1 MHIFQAPNIEN
12 RQLANENLSLRAS
25 ILKNPVAIRCKY
37 TTTVTQ
43 IKMLS
48 ANHCSAVLEAK
59 LEFLVS
65 DVPIDSAS
73 PYQLTFFFL
82 AEGESS
88 EMLEG
93 AGNVCGETSVF
104 P

>member
-1 MHIFQAPNIEN
+1 
-12 RQLANENLSLRAS
+12 
-25 ILKNPVAIRCKY
+25 
-37 TTTVTQ
+37 
-43 IKMLS
+43 MLS

-73 PYQLTFFFL
+73 PYQLTFFFFL

>member
-1 MHIFQAPNIEN
+1 
-12 RQLANENLSLRAS
+12 
-25 ILKNPVAIRCKY
+25 
-37 TTTVTQ
+37 
-43 IKMLS
+43 MLS

-73 PYQLTFFFL
+73 PYQLAFFFL